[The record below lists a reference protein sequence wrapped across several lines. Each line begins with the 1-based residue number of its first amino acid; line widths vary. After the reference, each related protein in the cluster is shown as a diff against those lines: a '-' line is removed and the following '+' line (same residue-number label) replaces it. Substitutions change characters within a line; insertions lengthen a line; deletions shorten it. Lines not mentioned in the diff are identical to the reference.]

1 MPPELP
7 PAVERALGRAIMGL
21 PRWIQRL
28 IAGRPIRR
36 DGIQLETEVQ
46 VMLRLQERFGGPEY
60 DELDVAEARATLAAD
75 AARAGGRP
83 IPLPEVRDLDAGG
96 VAARLYVPD
105 GARAPG
111 PLVVYFHGGGH
122 VLGDVD
128 THDAVCRWLARESRV
143 RLLAVDYRLAPEHP
157 FPAAVDDALAG
168 FRYATAHAAEIG
180 ADPAR
185 VAVGGDSAGGNLAAV
200 VAQLAA
206 GDNPPPAYQLLIY
219 PVCDYSRARR
229 SYELFGTG
237 FFLTAAEMRW
247 YRAHYLPHEE
257 ASRDPRASPLLREDL
272 TALAPAYVATAGF
285 DPLRDE
291 GEDYARAMRA
301 AGVPVTLRRHAGWAH
316 GFANVIG
323 LGYRVSGPMVEI
335 AAALRWGLAE
345 EP

>member
-7 PAVERALGRAIMGL
+7 PAVERVLGRAIMGL
-21 PRWIQRL
+21 PRWSQRL
-28 IAGRPIRR
+28 IAGRPVRR

-83 IPLPEVRDLDAGG
+83 ISLPEVRDLDAGG

-105 GARAPG
+105 GATAPG
-111 PLVVYFHGGGH
+111 PLLVYFHGGGH

-128 THDAVCRWLARESRV
+128 THDAMCRWLARETRI

-200 VAQLAA
+200 VAQLAV
-206 GDNPPPAYQLLIY
+206 GDDPPPAYQLLIY

-237 FFLTAAEMRW
+237 FLLTAAEMRW
-247 YRAHYLPHEE
+247 YRAHYLPDEE

-272 TALAPAYVATAGF
+272 TGLPPAYVATAGF

-291 GEDYARAMRA
+291 GEDYARALRA
-301 AGVPVTLRRHAGWAH
+301 AGVPVTLRRHAGWVH

-323 LGYRVSGPMVEI
+323 LGYRVSGPMYEI
-335 AAALRWGLAE
+335 AAALRWALTNT
-345 EP
+345 P